1 MATNQV
7 TKKMVNSGPRTR
19 KSSSKSKERTAVPKQ
34 RDAVVKKDNTAAK
47 VRMYRQGLGDCFFVT
62 LPRTNGR
69 PYYLMIDCGVILG
82 TPDAASKMEL
92 VVNNIIATTGGH
104 LDLLVITHEHW
115 DHLSGFVQAKD
126 LFTKLKIDKV
136 WLAWTEDPNDEL
148 ANKLRAE
155 RQALRIALT
164 SACARMR
171 LGGVGDS
178 TIDGLMEFF
187 GAAGQGTTGE
197 ALKIVKG
204 FCQDVRYCRPTD
216 APVALEGVNA
226 RTYVLGPPH
235 DEGMI
240 KRFNPSRSHPE
251 TYGAAAVDLDAQA
264 LAIADTDLQ
273 APFDPIVQIPVEV
286 AQQMRFFQVH
296 YWGEDPDATKG
307 ANHTDHTEKTE
318 SASQRETAVDQSW
331 RRIDSEWLAA
341 STNLALQLD
350 SATNN
355 TSLALAIELGG
366 GKVLLFAADAQVG
379 NWLSWQDLS
388 WTVGGKTIT
397 GPDLLKR
404 THLYKTGHH
413 GSHNATLREKGLEMM
428 SALEIALIP
437 VDHDMALKKG
447 WGKMPLEE
455 LEQRLNAITK
465 DRVLR
470 IDKEVPP
477 ALAGRVEQD
486 ESKALYYEVT
496 VQENT

>member
-1 MATNQV
+1 M
-7 TKKMVNSGPRTR
+7 TKKMAKSGPRTR
-19 KSSSKSKERTAVPKQ
+19 KSGSKERTAVREQK
-34 RDAVVKKDNTAAK
+34 DATVQKENAAVKVK
-47 VRMYRQGLGDCFFVT
+47 MYRQGLGDCFLVT
-62 LPRTNGR
+62 LPRTNGK

-82 TPDAASKMEL
+82 TRDAASKMEM

-126 LFTKLKIDKV
+126 LFTKLKIDKI

-148 ANKLRAE
+148 GKKLRSE
-155 RQALRIALT
+155 RQALRMALT
-164 SACARMR
+164 SACTRMR
-171 LGGVGDS
+171 LGGAEES
-178 TIDGLMEFF
+178 AIDGLMEFF

-197 ALKIVKG
+197 ALNIVKG
-204 FCQDVRYCRPTD
+204 FCQDVRYCRPAD
-216 APVALEGVNA
+216 APVALEGVGA
-226 RTYVLGPPH
+226 RVYVLGPPH
-235 DEGMI
+235 DEGLI
-240 KRFNPSRSHPE
+240 KRFNPSKSRPE
-251 TYGAAAVDLDAQA
+251 TYGAAGFNLDTQA
-264 LAIADTDLQ
+264 IAIADTDLQ
-273 APFDPIVQIPVEV
+273 APFDPIVRIPIELT
-286 AQQMRFFQVH
+286 QQLPFFQEH
-296 YWGEDPDATKG
+296 YWGKDSDAAKG
-307 ANHTDHTEKTE
+307 ANDAEKTE
-318 SASQRETAVDQSW
+318 AASNMETAVDQSW
-331 RRIDSEWLAA
+331 RRIDTEWLAA

-355 TSLALAIELGG
+355 TSLVLAIELGN
-366 GKVLLFAADAQVG
+366 GKVLLFAGDAQVG

-388 WTVGGKTIT
+388 WTVEGKTIT

-437 VDHDMALKKG
+437 VDHEMALKKG

-477 ALAGRVEQD
+477 ALTGRVEQD